1 MAPAVI
7 AAGSS
12 VVFDRQGY
20 WSPSTSSVDWCESN
34 YVVSFYIAEFW
45 NTISNVACFVAAAM
59 AYYSFPGNEPRFR
72 YLFGTLFLVGL
83 GSVLFH
89 GTLRHKMQLLDEL
102 PMLYSATIILFILV
116 EAKHGPQ
123 GNWFP
128 HLLAAW
134 LATTTIIFSTTSG
147 NIQFFTFQTTYT
159 ALQFAMIAFLR
170 LLHVQQRSLKGPNPQ
185 ISRLIRRALGF
196 ALFAV
201 SIWLIDLRACEYV
214 NGLTGK
220 SVLRWNLQLHA
231 WWHVFSACALYHA
244 TLLVVYYHYDVK
256 TNVGYRSNR
265 SEIGKSAAAAGAVVG
280 CQEQEQ
286 VQEQELQP
294 YVDHWMGIFPVIRLR
309 QSKQV

>member
-1 MAPAVI
+1 MAPTVI

-12 VVFDRQGY
+12 AAFDRLGY

-34 YVVSFYIAEFW
+34 YVVSFYVAEFW
-45 NTISNVACFVAAAM
+45 NTISNAACFAAAAI
-59 AYYSFPGNEPRFR
+59 AYHFFPGAKEARFR

-123 GNWFP
+123 GQWFP
-128 HLLAAW
+128 LVLAAW
-134 LATTTIIFSTTSG
+134 LATTTLIFSTATG
-147 NIQFFTFQTTYT
+147 NLQFYTFQSTYT
-159 ALQFAMIAFLR
+159 ILQFGMIYYLR
-170 LLHVQQRSLKGPNPQ
+170 ILHVQQRTLKGPNPL
-185 ISRLIRRALGF
+185 ISTLIRRALGF

-214 NGLTGK
+214 NGLTGR

-231 WWHVFSACALYHA
+231 WWHVFSAAALYHA
-244 TLLVVYYHYDVK
+244 MMLVIYYHFDVR
-256 TNVGYRSNR
+256 TNLGYIAEKDASQQQQRQQQ
-265 SEIGKSAAAAGAVVG
+265 AGQKQ
-280 CQEQEQ
+280 QERQQ
-286 VQEQELQP
+286 HQQP
-294 YVDHWMGIFPVIRLR
+294 FVDHWMGLVPVIRLR
-309 QSKQV
+309 HSKRV